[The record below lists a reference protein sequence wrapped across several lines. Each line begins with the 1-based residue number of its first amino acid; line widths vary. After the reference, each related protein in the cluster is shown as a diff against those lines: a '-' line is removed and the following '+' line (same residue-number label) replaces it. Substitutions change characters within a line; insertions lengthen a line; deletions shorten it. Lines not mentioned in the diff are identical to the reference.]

1 MSSQRHLVP
10 EARSLSEVAVVTG
23 ASMMVGQQPL
33 DRALCTTDRGRLR
46 REIRFLRQLEAI
58 LPTPVSIRIFLSG
71 PEVLMVT
78 SRPVRE
84 IHVAGFLSQ
93 VARVVLT

>member
-1 MSSQRHLVP
+1 
-10 EARSLSEVAVVTG
+10 
-23 ASMMVGQQPL
+23 MMVGQQPL
-33 DRALCTTDRGRLR
+33 DRALCTTDRGRR
-46 REIRFLRQLEAI
+46 QEIRFLRQLEAI